1 MGQQY
6 EPMLSDA
13 LCVQVMYSALR
24 ELGFNMQSVEIK
36 VNHCRLLRGILS
48 CCGIPAHL
56 HAPLKNVLLVSVGM
70 LVVDVPYTT
79 YYAMG
84 QAVSEVILHD

>member
-1 MGQQY
+1 MGRQY
-6 EPMLSDA
+6 EPMASDA

-24 ELGFNMQSVEIK
+24 ELGFNMECVEIK

-48 CCGIPAHL
+48 CCCIPAHL
-56 HAPLKNVLLVSVGM
+56 HSPLKNVLLVSAGM
-70 LVVDVPYTT
+70 HVVDVPYIT

-84 QAVSEVILHD
+84 QAVSKVILHD